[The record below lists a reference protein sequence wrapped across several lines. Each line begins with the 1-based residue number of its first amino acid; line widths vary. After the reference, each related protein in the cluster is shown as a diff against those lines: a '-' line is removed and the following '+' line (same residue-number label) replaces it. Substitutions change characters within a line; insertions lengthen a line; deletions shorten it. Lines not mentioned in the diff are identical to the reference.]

1 MKLMWSTS
9 KRVKYSGALASQSR
23 AKQGGIFHFVGIF
36 VGIGFFRWSINLINI
51 RHYRSNSIPIEATEL
66 NKPVYS
72 DANMSEYERLRSVLL
87 NMSNSRCFDL

>member
-1 MKLMWSTS
+1 MWITP
-9 KRVKYSGALASQSR
+9 KRVKCGYARPANQGQKWS
-23 AKQGGIFHFVGIF
+23 KQRGIFHFVGIF
-36 VGIGFFRWSINLINI
+36 VGIGFLRPSINLINI